1 MQNIYVR
8 DARLS
13 DIEAVSEIE
22 KSCFSMPW
30 KKNDFEKALN
40 EKQLFKIVEVGN
52 DIAGY
57 FLALIVLDEAQ
68 VATIAVKEEFR
79 NIGCGKKVLEASIF
93 EAFIRGLSDMYL
105 EVRESNEYAI
115 KLYKNMG
122 FETLGKRMD
131 FYEKPTENAI
141 TMKFDVKGIA
151 GRYR

>member
-8 DARLS
+8 DAKLS
-13 DIEAVSEIE
+13 DIEKISEIE
-22 KSCFSMPW
+22 ASCFSMPW
-30 KKNDFEKALN
+30 KSADFEKALN
-40 EKQLFKIVEVGN
+40 DKQLFKVVEVGN

-68 VATIAVKEEFR
+68 VATVAVKEEFR

-93 EAFIRGLSDMYL
+93 EAFIRGVSDMYL
-105 EVRESNEYAI
+105 EVREHNEYAI

-122 FETLGKRMD
+122 FETLGIRKN
-131 FYEKPTENAI
+131 FYEKPTEDAI
-141 TMKFDVKGIA
+141 TMKFNVKGIA

>member
-8 DARLS
+8 DAKQK
-13 DIEAVSEIE
+13 DIYEISQIE

-30 KKNDFEKALN
+30 KDKDFEKALN
-40 EKQLFKIVEVGN
+40 DKQLFKVVEVGN

-68 VATIAVKEEFR
+68 VATIAVKEKFR

-93 EAFIRGLSDMYL
+93 EAFIRGVSDMYL
-105 EVRESNEYAI
+105 EVRKSNEYAI
-115 KLYKNMG
+115 RLYTNMG
-122 FETLGKRMD
+122 FEQLGIRKN
-131 FYEKPTENAI
+131 FYEKPVEDAI
-141 TMKFDVKGIA
+141 TMRFNVKGIA